1 MLSKISMA
9 SGMYWDQG
17 GLCTGQRG
25 TGPEGASRKKDLR
38 VLVFNPLNPPPQLS
52 GSSNNRLQL
61 REVAGGPGFPTAC
74 NALYRDG
81 CSYP

>member
-38 VLVFNPLNPPPQLS
+38 VLVFNPLNPPPNFLAPQTT
-52 GSSNNRLQL
+52 GSS
-61 REVAGGPGFPTAC
+61 
-74 NALYRDG
+74 
-81 CSYP
+81 